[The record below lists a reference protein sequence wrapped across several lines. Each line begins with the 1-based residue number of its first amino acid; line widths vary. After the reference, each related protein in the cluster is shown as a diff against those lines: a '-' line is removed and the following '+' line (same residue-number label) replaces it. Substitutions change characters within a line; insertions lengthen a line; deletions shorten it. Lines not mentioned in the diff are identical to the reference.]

1 MELLHIF
8 HIESAREKLFDIT
21 DICEM
26 LSSNDQVIHIYYDKY
41 LSSRVAPDEQGIVRL
56 GHFEVD
62 LVKILGYLRV

>member
-26 LSSNDQVIHIYYDKY
+26 LSSNDQLINIYYDKY
-41 LSSRVAPDEQGIVRL
+41 MSSGVALDE
-56 GHFEVD
+56 
-62 LVKILGYLRV
+62 